1 MAGIGSNAFAAYRI
15 RQETHGAHQDRIKNG
30 AAGSLERADDARRRQ
45 DDRVQLLRTILGKPL
60 DFRNREVFH
69 KVSLI
74 AFFAW
79 VGLGADGLSSSAYGP
94 EEAFRQLAGHEYLA
108 VFLAIA
114 MAATVLVI
122 SASYSGIIDE
132 FPTGGGGYVVTSKL
146 LGASAG
152 AVSGCALL
160 VDYVLTISISIAAGA
175 NALFAFLPPAWAD
188 GTVAI
193 EVIAILLLIVMNLRG
208 VKESVVVLTPIF
220 LVFLLTHVIL
230 IVGVVIPHASE
241 AGEVAGQVR
250 DGLSH
255 DLDTIGLGALLLV
268 FARAYSLGGGT
279 FTGIEA
285 VSNGLQIMREPRAQ
299 TGRRTMVMMGISL
312 AFTAGGILLC
322 YLLLRTPVAG
332 NEPMNAA
339 LARQFWGGGTI
350 GHGLVILTLVSE
362 AALLFVAAQAG
373 FIDGPRVM
381 ANMSIDSW
389 FPHQLAAL
397 SERLTMRN
405 GVFLMGGAAIA
416 TLVYTAGDVHT
427 LVVMYSI
434 NVFLTF
440 SMSNLAMAKLW
451 FHRRREARPWKRRFG
466 LHLLA
471 LTLCTTI
478 LSITVIEKFTAGGWK
493 TLLVTAALIAAC
505 AGVRRH
511 YRKVGVR
518 VRRLDAQ
525 LIPLEQTP
533 DVGRDDDVALDP
545 AAPTAVVLV
554 GGYSGLGLHT
564 LMRAAQTFPGQ
575 FHQVVF
581 ISAGII
587 DSGSFKGADAV
598 DRLRDEV
605 GRDLRRYVRFART
618 KLGWR
623 AASELAI
630 GVEAV
635 EELER
640 LARDVHGRFPGSV
653 FFAGQLVFREPSP
666 WDRLF
671 HNMTAFAVQRRLQF
685 DNLPMVVLPVR
696 VLG

>member
-1 MAGIGSNAFAAYRI
+1 MSFFTKMI
-15 RQETHGAHQDRIKNG
+15 
-30 AAGSLERADDARRRQ
+30 
-45 DDRVQLLRTILGKPL
+45 GKPL

-94 EEAFRQLAGHEYLA
+94 EEAYRHLHGHEYLA
-108 VFLAIA
+108 VILAVV
-114 MAATVLVI
+114 MAATVLII

-132 FPTGGGGYVVTSKL
+132 FPSGGGGYVVTSKL
-146 LGASAG
+146 LGPVAG

-175 NALFAFLPPAWAD
+175 NAIFAFLPHSWASAYGID
-188 GTVAI
+188 WTMTA
-193 EVIAILLLIVMNLRG
+193 EVSAILLLIVMNLRG

-220 LVFLLTHVIL
+220 LVFVLTHVVLIL
-230 IVGVVIPHASE
+230 GIVIPHASQV
-241 AGEVAGQVR
+241 GDVAGQVR
-250 DGLSH
+250 SGLSH
-255 DLDTIGLGALLLV
+255 DVDTIGLGALLLV

-285 VSNGLQIMREPRAQ
+285 VSNGLQIMREPRVK
-299 TGRRTMVMMGISL
+299 TGRRTMVMMGLSL
-312 AFTAGGILLC
+312 AFTAGGILLA
-322 YLLLRTPVAG
+322 YLLFATPPLDG
-332 NEPMNAA
+332 EPMNAT
-339 LARQFWGGGTI
+339 LAKQFAGGGTGGQI
-350 GHGLVILTLVSE
+350 FVIITMLSE
-362 AALLFVAAQAG
+362 GALLFVAAQAG

-381 ANMSIDSW
+381 ANMSLDSW
-389 FPHQLAAL
+389 FPHQFAAL

-405 GVFLMGGAAIA
+405 GVFLMGGAALV
-416 TLVYTAGDVHT
+416 TLLYTGGDVHT

-440 SMSNLAMAKLW
+440 SMSNLAML
-451 FHRRREARPWKRRFG
+451 RTGKRRA
-466 LHLLA
+466 LHATAFLLCA
-471 LTLCTTI
+471 TI
-478 LSITVIEKFTAGGWK
+478 LTITVIEKFGAGGWK
-493 TLLVTAALIAAC
+493 TLLVTSALIAAC
-505 AGVRRH
+505 YGVRRH
-511 YRKVGVR
+511 YRRVGER
-518 VRRLDAQ
+518 VRRLDAE

-533 DVGRDDDVALDP
+533 DIGRDEEADLDP
-545 AAPTAVVLV
+545 TAPTAVVLV

-564 LMRAAQTFPGQ
+564 LLRAEQTFTGQ
-575 FHQVVF
+575 FKQVIF

-598 DRLRDEV
+598 EHLREQLTT
-605 GRDLRRYVRFART
+605 DLRRYVRFART
-618 KLGWR
+618 KMGWK
-623 AASELAI
+623 ADSDFAI
-630 GVEAV
+630 GIEAV

-640 LARDVHGRFPGSV
+640 LAREVHLRFPRAV
-653 FFAGQLVFREPSP
+653 FFAGQLVFQKPSP